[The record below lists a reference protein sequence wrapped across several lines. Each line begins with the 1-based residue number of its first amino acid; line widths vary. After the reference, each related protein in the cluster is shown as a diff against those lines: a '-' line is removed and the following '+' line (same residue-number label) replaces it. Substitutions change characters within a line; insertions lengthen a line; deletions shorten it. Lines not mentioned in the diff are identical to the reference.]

1 VADLFL
7 DAIRDLHQQR
17 AKVRAMTPE
26 RRAQM
31 FADLGDDAADE
42 WLFAA
47 RDAQLPPPDLGWAW
61 LFLGGRGAGKTHTGS
76 SAIHLAVRAGLSR
89 IHAVAPTA
97 ADVWDVLVEGPSG
110 LMKTCGAGPIP
121 QIIRYKR
128 RVEWPNGATCTLFS
142 GEEPDQL
149 RGPQAQL
156 CYIDELAKMR
166 YAEDV
171 FDNAMLGLRL
181 GEKPRMLIT
190 TTPRPTAFMKKLVKT
205 ENVSITTSSTFAN
218 THLSA
223 DFLTRVREQYEG
235 TRRGLQELHGTML
248 LEPADALFE
257 DAWLIHDDVKE
268 DLIEQVTVGVDPS
281 GGGDEVGI
289 VVGALLTDGRLAV
302 LADRS
307 TAGSPAQGGDA
318 VVRASDNFDADD
330 VTVEVNFGGDMA
342 TEVIKQAAERAHSR
356 GERSTNLIRIR
367 EVSAS
372 RGKVMR
378 AEPVSLLYE
387 RSRVLHRRGL
397 EKLEA
402 EMLSFSRDW
411 DRGVDGSPNRLD
423 AAIWALSR
431 LRKVITEI
439 PIA

>member
-1 VADLFL
+1 MRTANS
-7 DAIRDLHQQR
+7 
-17 AKVRAMTPE
+17 VRVTVP
-26 RRAQM
+26 
-31 FADLGDDAADE
+31 
-42 WLFAA
+42 
-47 RDAQLPPPDLGWAW
+47 
-61 LFLGGRGAGKTHTGS
+61 
-76 SAIHLAVRAGLSR
+76 
-89 IHAVAPTA
+89 
-97 ADVWDVLVEGPSG
+97 WDVLVEGPSG
-110 LMKTCGAGPIP
+110 LMKTCGAGLVP

-128 RVEWPNGATCTLFS
+128 RVEWPNGATCALFS

-156 CYIDELAKMR
+156 CYVDELAKMR

-181 GEKPRMLIT
+181 GDKPRMLIT
-190 TTPRPTAFMKKLVKT
+190 TTPRPTAFMKKLVKM
-205 ENVSITTSSTFAN
+205 EGVSITTSSTFAN
-218 THLSA
+218 TLLSA
-223 DFLTRVREQYEG
+223 DFLKRVREQYEG
-235 TRRGLQELHGTML
+235 TRRGLQELHGSML

-257 DAWLIHDDVKE
+257 ETWLIHDDVKE
-268 DLIEQVTVGVDPS
+268 DRIEQVTVGVDPS
-281 GGGDEVGI
+281 GGSDEVGI
-289 VVGALLTDGRLAV
+289 IVGALLNDGRLAV

-307 TAGSPAQGGDA
+307 TAGSPAQWGDA

-402 EMLSFSRDW
+402 DMLSFSRDW
-411 DRGVDGSPNRLD
+411 DRSVDGSPNRLD

-431 LRKVITEI
+431 LSKIQTNI